1 VIGARQAWV
10 MQLMSNDERP
20 LFALEIGNLN
30 VSSGS
35 IAPLRRSREQPFDQ
49 LGAANGPIPSGVA
62 DRPLG
67 RVAWGSTRGATNAS
81 IRSELLLGG

>member
-1 VIGARQAWV
+1 
-10 MQLMSNDERP
+10 MSNAEGQLRGG
-20 LFALEIGNLN
+20 EICCADGCI
-30 VSSGS
+30 GS

>member
-35 IAPLRRSREQPFDQ
+35 IVPVRVGAQRTFNRPRSTAARRVDERPWVPRR
-49 LGAANGPIPSGVA
+49 LA
-62 DRPLG
+62 DRS
-67 RVAWGSTRGATNAS
+67 ANAGALQ
-81 IRSELLLGG
+81 RPH